1 MRVGLS
7 ASAAEGAK
15 LLPNDDGDGGGDGD
29 GAILHDA
36 LAAEKAILSTPLMQD
51 QWLALGSALS
61 ELLIANGLRP
71 VAVHACV
78 RHDLDAALSPA
89 IGQVSAQEREQA
101 RSLSEVEVV
110 TGSPYAALIVP
121 PPVA

>member
-1 MRVGLS
+1 MRGSNIYYSNNCSIVKPGELLTCWPS
-7 ASAAEGAK
+7 RAASHKAAVARAVR
-15 LLPNDDGDGGGDGD
+15 GDGD

-78 RHDLDAALSPA
+78 APLRGCRQVMTHGHPCARGAAA
-89 IGQVSAQEREQA
+89 
-101 RSLSEVEVV
+101 
-110 TGSPYAALIVP
+110 TT
-121 PPVA
+121 